1 MEERAEIGKK
11 IQELNEKALASAL
24 KSEQVKRLKQIE
36 NQQGGLGVF
45 NRPDVIEALKLTDEQ
60 KEKIAALNR
69 ELAND
74 RRELMGSARGG
85 GGGGGGRRGAGGGGG
100 GGGFGGFGRLD
111 PEVTKKLESLTKEAV
126 AGAVKTL
133 SDEQKTT
140 YKDLTGEPFELP
152 PGTLGFGGFGGG
164 GGFGQPGGFP
174 GGAGGFGGG
183 FGGGTP
189 PGTVLSNN
197 VQDQLKL
204 TAEQKKEL
212 ERIQKEVDTQLDK
225 VLTEEQRKQLQE
237 LRDRQPGRGRAP
249 RKKDN

>member
-1 MEERAEIGKK
+1 
-11 IQELNEKALASAL
+11 
-24 KSEQVKRLKQIE
+24 
-36 NQQGGLGVF
+36 
-45 NRPDVIEALKLTDEQ
+45 
-60 KEKIAALNR
+60 
-69 ELAND
+69 
-74 RRELMGSARGG
+74 MGSARGG